1 MALDGERDAGADA
14 VLGHAE
20 VREPGDGGE
29 VVELASLSGFA
40 FDDRGS
46 AGETRSLCFAYL
58 SSRVVPVLAQS
69 STTTNRAGH

>member
-1 MALDGERDAGADA
+1 MPADA

-46 AGETRSLCFAYL
+46 AGETRSLCFA
-58 SSRVVPVLAQS
+58 SFKPSGARPR
-69 STTTNRAGH
+69 TEFDND